1 MRRLA
6 RIRER
11 LLPRDRVVPIAEF
24 ADVASAEPAWE
35 RLEAAGIPATIE
47 RDPGYLGGRPL
58 VRVYTHRSRSAE
70 AQRLIADLV

>member
-6 RIRER
+6 RIKDR
-11 LLPRDRVVPIAEF
+11 LLPRDRVVPVAEF

-35 RLEAAGIPATIE
+35 RLEEAGIPATIE
-47 RDPGYLGGRPL
+47 KDPGYLGGEPV
-58 VRVYTHRSRSAE
+58 VRVYTQRSRSAE